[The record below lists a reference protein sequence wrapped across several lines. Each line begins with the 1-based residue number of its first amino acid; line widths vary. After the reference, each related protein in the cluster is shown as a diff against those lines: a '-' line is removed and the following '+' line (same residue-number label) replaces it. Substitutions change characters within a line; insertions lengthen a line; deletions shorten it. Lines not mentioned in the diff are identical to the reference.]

1 MDGILLN
8 KKIGIIGGGITGL
21 IVGIFLAKEGHKVS
35 IFEKNT
41 LLSETSSKTTK
52 LLHEGWDILRISTLM
67 KLKMA

>member
-35 IFEKNT
+35 IFEKNSFINSLT
-41 LLSETSSKTTK
+41 EEFLL
-52 LLHEGWDILRISTLM
+52 LISF
-67 KLKMA
+67 LKELKFIS

>member
-35 IFEKNT
+35 IFEK
-41 LLSETSSKTTK
+41 
-52 LLHEGWDILRISTLM
+52 ILY
-67 KLKMA
+67 